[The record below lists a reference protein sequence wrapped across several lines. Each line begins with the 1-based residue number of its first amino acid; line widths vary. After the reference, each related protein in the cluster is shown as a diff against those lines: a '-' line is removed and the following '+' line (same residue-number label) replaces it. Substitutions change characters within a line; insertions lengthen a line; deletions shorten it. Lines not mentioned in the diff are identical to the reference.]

1 MTASPHPTQRP
12 AHIPAPNAAPNTDQ
26 QPAPAFGKQYVKFSF
41 YRLRDDLRRAT
52 AEERMQTGNHLS
64 NLLECSAERMLTRTY
79 STIGTRADTDFLIWQ
94 VADDLHTIMD
104 WHTQLLASPLGGVLE
119 RPHSY
124 LSMTMRSQY
133 TNPIHDGARI
143 RETIRTDGGV
153 DDYLFVYPMVK
164 SRPWYALPH
173 DERQRIMD
181 EHIAIGHRYHG
192 IKINT
197 TYSFGLDD
205 QEFVVAFEGN
215 NPAEFLA
222 LVKELRDSK
231 SSAYTL
237 TDTPMFTCRRRAPA
251 TLLRDLSLALQ
262 ERA

>member
-1 MTASPHPTQRP
+1 M
-12 AHIPAPNAAPNTDQ
+12 
-26 QPAPAFGKQYVKFSF
+26 
-41 YRLRDDLRRAT
+41 RDELRRAP
-52 AEERMQTGNHLS
+52 AEDRLQLGKHLGA
-64 NLLECSAERMLTRTY
+64 LLERSGERMLTRTY

-94 VADDLHTIMD
+94 VADDLPVILD
-104 WHTQLLASPLGGVLE
+104 WHAQFLASSLGGAFE

-133 TNPIHDGARI
+133 TNPLHAGASS

-164 SRPWYALPH
+164 TRPWYALSH
-173 DERQRIMD
+173 DERQRIMN

-237 TDTPMFTCRRRAPA
+237 TDTPMFTCRRRAPV
-251 TLLRDLSLALQ
+251 TLLRDLNLAPQ
-262 ERA
+262 EDA